1 MTGAG
6 REGAE
11 QSPEPSG
18 TTPSFEDEA
27 AGAPDTAPNAP
38 GTAAGGAEAERLRAA
53 FPEAIL
59 TGTEARLLATVE
71 ADLARVLG
79 AGVTIEAVE
88 RRSDG
93 SVRLVAACLVEGR
106 VGEIEAVGSDVR
118 AAAQSLVR
126 AAAGRR
132 LEGAFWRIVGPP
144 G

>member
-1 MTGAG
+1 MIGSGSEPEVESAG
-6 REGAE
+6 PASLADDAAEGE
-11 QSPEPSG
+11 RRS
-18 TTPSFEDEA
+18 EA
-27 AGAPDTAPNAP
+27 D
-38 GTAAGGAEAERLRAA
+38 RLRAV

-59 TGTEARLLATVE
+59 SDREAVLLATVE
-71 ADLARVLG
+71 ADLGRVLG
-79 AGVTIEAVE
+79 AGVSIEVVE
-88 RRSDG
+88 RLGNG

-106 VGEIEAVGSDVR
+106 VGEIEAVGLDVR